1 MGAKAATTALV
12 TGGSGFLGG
21 LLIRRL
27 TEKGMKCVSVDL
39 RQPKDEYDTSQ
50 ATFVVGDATD
60 RRLLFDLA
68 SRHKFDVVFHLAS
81 QIDFAVRN
89 QRALFNNNVDCT
101 KAVAETAKKYR
112 IPKVILTSS
121 NSIYV
126 GNRLKRPIT
135 ETDVPEPV
143 DEYGRSKVQSEIILA
158 RCSGFFDHVIIR
170 CPNVIDAGRVGMLS
184 ILFEFIEEG
193 RRCWVIG
200 KGGIR
205 HQCIYAQ
212 DLNTALLHSIHYPKS
227 NVFNIGSDNVPT
239 FAEMYR
245 AVIEHAHS
253 RSRIVS
259 VPGRAAIMLL
269 RLAHRMHLS
278 PMGEY
283 QFRMLT
289 SDFVFDTTRIKTE
302 LAWKPTLTNSEML
315 CKAHDHYV
323 ANRES
328 IYGGGHSSANSRPVN
343 MGILRLLKRLS

>member
-1 MGAKAATTALV
+1 MDAKTATTALV

-21 LLIRRL
+21 LLVRRL
-27 TEKGMKCVSVDL
+27 IEEGITCVSVDL
-39 RQPKDEYDTSQ
+39 REPENGYDNSQ
-50 ATFVVGDATD
+50 AMFVVGDATD
-60 RRLLFDLA
+60 QGLLFDLA
-68 SRHKFDVVFHLAS
+68 FRYKFDVVFHLAS
-81 QIDFAVRN
+81 QIDFAVKS
-89 QRALFNNNVDCT
+89 QKTLFDNNISCT

-112 IPKVILTSS
+112 IPKVIFTSS

-126 GNRLKRPIT
+126 GNRLRRPIT
-135 ETDVPEPV
+135 ELDIPEPV
-143 DEYGRSKVQSEIILA
+143 DAYGRSKVQSETILA
-158 RCSGFFDHVIIR
+158 RYSGFFDCVIIR
-170 CPNVIDAGRVGMLS
+170 CPNVIGAGRIGMLS

-193 RRCWVIG
+193 RKCWVIG

-212 DLNTALLHSIHYPKS
+212 DLNTALLHCIHYPRS

-259 VPGRAAIMLL
+259 VPGHAAIMLL
-269 RLAHRMHLS
+269 RLAHRMRLS

-289 SDFVFDTTRIKTE
+289 SDFVFDTARIKTE
-302 LAWKPTLTNSEML
+302 LPWKPTLTNSEML
-315 CKAHDHYV
+315 SKAYDYYV
-323 ANRES
+323 ENRER
-328 IYGGGHSSANSRPVN
+328 IYGGKRSSANSGPVN
-343 MGILRLLKRLS
+343 MGILKFLKRLS